1 MKNNKIKLFHLI
13 NPNNPSGRIWSLEEL
28 TKIKDFVLK
37 HDCLIFSDEI
47 YSDWVEPK
55 EETQNIFDVFVSM
68 IRFEDIHDK
77 LIYANSYT
85 KTWNC
90 SGMATTYSITYN
102 E

>member
-1 MKNNKIKLFHLI
+1 
-13 NPNNPSGRIWSLEEL
+13 
-28 TKIKDFVLK
+28 
-37 HDCLIFSDEI
+37 
-47 YSDWVEPK
+47 
-55 EETQNIFDVFVSM
+55 M